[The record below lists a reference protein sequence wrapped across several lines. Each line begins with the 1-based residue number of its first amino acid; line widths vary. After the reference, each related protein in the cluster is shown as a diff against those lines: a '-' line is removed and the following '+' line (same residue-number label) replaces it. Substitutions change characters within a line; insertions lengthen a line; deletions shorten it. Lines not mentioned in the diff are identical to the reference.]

1 MYHNVP
7 QGLSHCSGRH
17 WCIQRHQKQ
26 CRPHLVGNIVF
37 RHKDPQTLQP
47 PGGVQGVKFD
57 PLLFSSK
64 NQSQKFIKGPFR
76 CQKDAGQLVFTSSA
90 LRLFGTD
97 IVIRYSRLLR
107 RHSVNS
113 AFLQPPL
120 KEALITVPLQSR
132 KTGNTLLS

>member
-17 WCIQRHQKQ
+17 WRIQRHQKQ

-57 PLLFSSK
+57 PLLFSPK
-64 NQSQKFIKGPFR
+64 NQSQKIHKRPFPVPKR
-76 CQKDAGQLVFTSSA
+76 RRAACFHKFCSA
-90 LRLFGTD
+90 SFGTD

-107 RHSVNS
+107 RHFVNS